1 MLCCS
6 VSFMISLLERNN
18 ACTGFKPRRVPSR
31 CEYDWTNV
39 IVRRRSKVI
48 LSYKATQTQNQ
59 LPISFIFLTSTNFI
73 SLSGIVHFYVPMFC
87 HFVQWVNVIHIS
99 PFHDIHCPMSSK
111 LPALQTYYFW
121 IIVWYIYYI
130 RL

>member
-18 ACTGFKPRRVPSR
+18 ACTGFNPRRVPSR

-59 LPISFIFLTSTNFI
+59 LPISCIVLTSTNII
-73 SLSGIVHFYVPMFC
+73 SLSGIVHFYVSMFS
-87 HFVQWVNVIHIS
+87 HFVQRVNIIHIS
-99 PFHDIHCPMSSK
+99 LFHDMNCLMCVHK
-111 LPALQTYYFW
+111 LCVLQVTLRIQNCFMCFAC
-121 IIVWYIYYI
+121 
-130 RL
+130 

>member
-39 IVRRRSKVI
+39 IVRRRSRVI

-59 LPISFIFLTSTNFI
+59 LPISCIVLTSTNII
-73 SLSGIVHFYVPMFC
+73 SLSGIVHFYVSMFS
-87 HFVQWVNVIHIS
+87 HFVQRVNIIHIS
-99 PFHDIHCPMSSK
+99 LFHDMNCLMCVHK
-111 LPALQTYYFW
+111 LCVLQVTLRIQNCFMCFAC
-121 IIVWYIYYI
+121 
-130 RL
+130 